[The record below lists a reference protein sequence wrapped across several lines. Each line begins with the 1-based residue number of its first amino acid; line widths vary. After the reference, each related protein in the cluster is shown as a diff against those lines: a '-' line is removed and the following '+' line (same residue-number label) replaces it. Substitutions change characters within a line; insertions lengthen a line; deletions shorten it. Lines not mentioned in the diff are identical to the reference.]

1 MMNNWTD
8 NCKVLH
14 VIAQYDQHDDAHII
28 GTRAGLLRL
37 RDAIDSALSEVNV
50 TKKASVITNDGEGY
64 VALIRCISGDDVD
77 SIPLGYTADYAKD
90 DSEWPEFM
98 K

>member
-1 MMNNWTD
+1 MNNWTD
-8 NCKVLH
+8 DCDVLH

-28 GTRAGLLRL
+28 GTRVGLLRL
-37 RDAIDSALSEVNV
+37 RNAIDFALIEMNA

-64 VALIRCISGDDVD
+64 FALIRCIGEDDVD